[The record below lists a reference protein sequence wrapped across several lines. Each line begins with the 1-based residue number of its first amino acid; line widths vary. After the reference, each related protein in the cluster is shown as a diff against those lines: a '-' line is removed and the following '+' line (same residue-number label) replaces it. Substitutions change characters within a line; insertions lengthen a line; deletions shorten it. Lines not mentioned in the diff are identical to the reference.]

1 MNPRI
6 LNNLSNRCFCG
17 FRPACWHVVAHS
29 ADCAHPDGYQHS
41 AGSIQSSSINMG
53 QIISPN
59 ISHIKN
65 CTYLKLDEGLCI
77 ITSFSFPDSRI
88 YLSNSFRILIFLCR
102 DETRSN
108 DDSDGNENDQKAR
121 KGFDL

>member
-29 ADCAHPDGYQHS
+29 ADCAHPDRVPTWRGLQTKLWYKY
-41 AGSIQSSSINMG
+41 G

-59 ISHIKN
+59 TSHIKN

-88 YLSNSFRILIFLCR
+88 YVSNSFHILIFLCH

-108 DDSDGNENDQKAR
+108 NDGDGNENGQKVII
-121 KGFDL
+121 GLDL